1 MKIDDFI
8 TLLWNKKY
16 NFITVIYNKNIEL
29 IYILRYNIKHV

>member
-1 MKIDDFI
+1 MKIDNFI
-8 TLLWNKKY
+8 TLFWNKKY

>member
-1 MKIDDFI
+1 MKIDNFI